1 MKKMILVLVCAM
13 LAANAFAAG
22 GKKLFG
28 KQQKQEQQQEQKEQ
42 ESATE
47 DSFNGQLME
56 KLRAMKPGES
66 WINNIKINDGV
77 GWHRIGQ
84 LYTRVGGGF
93 IVQTYNAKTDYVT
106 EPQRKLV
113 SEVRV
118 LSSLFV
124 SDKEMFGQ

>member
-1 MKKMILVLVCAM
+1 MKKMVLVLVCAM
-13 LAANAFAAG
+13 LAANALAAG

-28 KQQKQEQQQEQKEQ
+28 KQQKQEQQQEQ
-42 ESATE
+42 ESVTE